1 MILDTTPFVA
11 KHNNKIKIKSN
22 STNTI
27 VIKKSNLE
35 GNTFNLIMLNNKY
48 IVAAIITIEKIT
60 PNTFPTLFCFLF
72 FFITIISSRLLI
84 LLQIKSFY
92 KKWNSIMLIPLY
104 LILCLLHLHRFD
116 LIVVKPS

>member
-22 STNTI
+22 NTNTI
-27 VIKKSNLE
+27 VIKNNSFV

-60 PNTFPTLFCFLF
+60 PNTLPILLCFLF
-72 FFITIISSRLLI
+72 FFIIKISYTLNII
-84 LLQIKSFY
+84 LQI
-92 KKWNSIMLIPLY
+92 
-104 LILCLLHLHRFD
+104 
-116 LIVVKPS
+116 

>member
-1 MILDTTPFVA
+1 MLLDTTPFVA
-11 KHNNKIKIKSN
+11 KHNNKMKIKSN
-22 STNTI
+22 NTNTI

-72 FFITIISSRLLI
+72 CFIIKISSCSFI

-104 LILCLLHLHRFD
+104 LIQCLLHLHRFD
-116 LIVVKPS
+116 LIVAKPS